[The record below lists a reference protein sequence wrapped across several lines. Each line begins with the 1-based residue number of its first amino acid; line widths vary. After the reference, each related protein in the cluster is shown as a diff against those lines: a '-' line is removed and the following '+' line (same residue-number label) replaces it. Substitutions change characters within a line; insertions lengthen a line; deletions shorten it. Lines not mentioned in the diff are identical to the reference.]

1 MASVATRSYS
11 AALRCSISLT
21 VLISNVDWPKGKR
34 PQLRGA
40 RAEAVV
46 SSERQAAEM
55 RPAGT
60 ISDHKDRMAS
70 VRFPTI
76 NQKNPHYP
84 QPGTEPRRLMF
95 EDIPRSAPTPKKNG
109 GTAPSKKNP
118 PA

>member
-1 MASVATRSYS
+1 MMSGGVIKYLKWTAK
-11 AALRCSISLT
+11 L
-21 VLISNVDWPKGKR
+21 
-34 PQLRGA
+34 
-40 RAEAVV
+40 
-46 SSERQAAEM
+46 
-55 RPAGT
+55 
-60 ISDHKDRMAS
+60 HKDRMAS
-70 VRFPTI
+70 VRSPTI